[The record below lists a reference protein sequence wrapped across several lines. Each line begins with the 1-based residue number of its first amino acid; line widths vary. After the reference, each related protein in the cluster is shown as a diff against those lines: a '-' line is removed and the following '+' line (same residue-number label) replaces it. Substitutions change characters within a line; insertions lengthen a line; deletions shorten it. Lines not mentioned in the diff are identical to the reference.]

1 MRDSFNNKIQVG
13 DRILCL
19 ESRKGREDKKNQ
31 ISTIIRVN
39 NSSIVVEYD
48 VFDDSIQ
55 ERLIRNEILIPD
67 QDIIVKIDKI
77 INRI

>member
-1 MRDSFNNKIQVG
+1 MKDSFNNEIKVG

-19 ESRKGREDKKNQ
+19 ESRKGREDKRNQ
-31 ISTIIRVN
+31 ISIIIRVN
-39 NSSIVVEYD
+39 SSSIVVEYE

-67 QDIIVKIDKI
+67 QDIFIKIDKI
-77 INRI
+77 MNRI

>member
-1 MRDSFNNKIQVG
+1 MRDSFNNEIKVG

-19 ESRKGREDKKNQ
+19 ESRKGREDKRNQ

-39 NSSIVVEYD
+39 SSSIVVEYE

>member
-1 MRDSFNNKIQVG
+1 MKDSFNNEIKVG
-13 DRILCL
+13 DSILCL
-19 ESRKGREDKKNQ
+19 ESRKGREDKRNQ

-39 NSSIVVEYD
+39 SSSIVVEYE

-67 QDIIVKIDKI
+67 QDIFIKIDKI
-77 INRI
+77 MNRI

>member
-1 MRDSFNNKIQVG
+1 MKDSFNNEIKVG

-19 ESRKGREDKKNQ
+19 ESRKGREDKRNQ
-31 ISTIIRVN
+31 IGTIIRGEY
-39 NSSIVVEYD
+39 SSIVVEYE

-67 QDIIVKIDKI
+67 QDIFIKIDKI

>member
-1 MRDSFNNKIQVG
+1 MKDSFNNEIKVG
-13 DRILCL
+13 DRVLCL
-19 ESRKGREDKKNQ
+19 ESRKGREDKRNQ

-39 NSSIVVEYD
+39 SSSIVVEYE

-67 QDIIVKIDKI
+67 QDIIIKIDKVT
-77 INRI
+77 NRI

>member
-1 MRDSFNNKIQVG
+1 MRDSFNNEIKVG

-19 ESRKGREDKKNQ
+19 ESRKGREDKRNQ

-39 NSSIVVEYD
+39 SSSIVVEYE

-67 QDIIVKIDKI
+67 QDIIIKIDKI

>member
-1 MRDSFNNKIQVG
+1 MKDSFNNEIKVG

-19 ESRKGREDKKNQ
+19 ESRKGREDKRNQ

-39 NSSIVVEYD
+39 NSSIVVEYE

-67 QDIIVKIDKI
+67 QDIFIKIDKVT
-77 INRI
+77 NRI